1 MSKIETNT
9 IDTVSGTTNLTIGS
23 TNSSTI
29 TMPNGKLT
37 GHMYPAFLA
46 KLSAN
51 TTIANDSYVKI
62 ACNTEVFDT
71 DGNYDNSSNYRFQ
84 PTTAGKYYVFGS
96 VTFNSPTNF
105 LQYVNT
111 HIYKN
116 GSMISST
123 GISTYNNNYIDSAGQ
138 VSSIILDM
146 NGSSDYVELYAT
158 GGGLSTV
165 GIVGNWTLF
174 GAYKI
179 IE

>member
-71 DGNYDNSSNYRFQ
+71 DGNYDNSSNYRFT

-116 GSMISST
+116 GSMISNT
-123 GISTYNNNYIDSAGQ
+123 GISTYNNNHIDSAGQ

-146 NGSSDYVELYAT
+146 NGSSDYVELYGV
-158 GGGLSTV
+158 GGGASTV

-174 GAYKI
+174 GAYRI
-179 IE
+179 GA